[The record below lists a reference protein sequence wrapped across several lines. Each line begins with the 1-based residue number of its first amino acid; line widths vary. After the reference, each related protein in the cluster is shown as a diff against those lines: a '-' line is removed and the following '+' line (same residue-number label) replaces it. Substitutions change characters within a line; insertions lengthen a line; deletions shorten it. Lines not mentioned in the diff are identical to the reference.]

1 MEGLLCSQLKTVA
14 PTHVAVKRLDGAYE
28 AFDRAAAG
36 FVAASASEDCLELNT
51 ICCCNQ
57 DYQLEKACS
66 PDMMRVNSGQQPGDQ
81 SIKR

>member
-36 FVAASASEDCLELNT
+36 FVAA
-51 ICCCNQ
+51 
-57 DYQLEKACS
+57 
-66 PDMMRVNSGQQPGDQ
+66 
-81 SIKR
+81 